1 MFASP
6 RNPHIEVD
14 RHGPVMHIAND
25 EMVMDASLL
34 EPCEGQG
41 IKVPKGIERHIN
53 SPYSNRPMQDPF
65 QKRGSVEGCGAQAVG
80 APHCDRMMRIA
91 KWNAA
96 ATVCMIAK
104 SFEYN
109 RRCGLR
115 QSEPFYHVS
124 TPLLPCKHSLAP

>member
-1 MFASP
+1 MFSSP

-14 RHGPVMHIAND
+14 WHRPVMHIAND

-41 IKVPKGIERHIN
+41 VKVPKGIGHIN
-53 SPYSNRPMQDPF
+53 SPYRLPWRSILRQPIQARSLP
-65 QKRGSVEGCGAQAVG
+65 KEGCSMERCGAQAGLAVC

-91 KWNAA
+91 QWNAV
-96 ATVCMIAK
+96 ATVCIIAK
-104 SFEYN
+104 SFGYN

-115 QSEPFYHVS
+115 RSEPS
-124 TPLLPCKHSLAP
+124 TM